1 MKRYFTS
8 FAAVAALAL
17 SANAQQI
24 TISSIDQQ
32 LANDYAGGCEIDLNN
47 DGLKEIIFSGQP
59 NWGAAGKTIIED
71 AEGSGHH
78 FQIARRSHYNRDFHD
93 L

>member
-1 MKRYFTS
+1 MMKRYFTS

-47 DGLKEIIFSGQP
+47 DGLKELIVSGFPQ
-59 NWGAAGKTIIED
+59 WGPAGTTIIED
-71 AEGSGHH
+71 AEGNEVEVDRNS
-78 FQIARRSHYNRDFHD
+78 
-93 L
+93 